1 MIIKYLQNSF
11 FFCSNKIETVRK
23 DNVFGEEVT
32 ESEMDIIQQRV
43 ALQQRQFQEYEKREH
58 IRKSK
63 KIKTV
68 YDYLSEEEIAAML
81 TDCNHNEVKQK
92 NSFFFYIFFK
102 FFFIHIYICR
112 KKSLVVFLKVV
123 IFMVFVKKLQ

>member
-1 MIIKYLQNSF
+1 MIHDNQILTKLFF

-92 NSFFFYIFFK
+92 SSFFFLYLF
-102 FFFIHIYICR
+102 
-112 KKSLVVFLKVV
+112 
-123 IFMVFVKKLQ
+123 

>member
-1 MIIKYLQNSF
+1 
-11 FFCSNKIETVRK
+11 
-23 DNVFGEEVT
+23 
-32 ESEMDIIQQRV
+32 MDIIQQRV

-81 TDCNHNEVKQK
+81 TDCRHNEV
-92 NSFFFYIFFK
+92 NTY
-102 FFFIHIYICR
+102 Y
-112 KKSLVVFLKVV
+112 FLRC
-123 IFMVFVKKLQ
+123 IDY